1 MSNYI
6 PISMDSDKIPI
17 FSKRRQICYREEKNG
32 YASIVPQGQTI
43 FNPLILNP
51 TTVLMLS
58 LMNGKNTIK
67 DIYGTLINK
76 YGDKNKEAIK
86 TDLTKMLY
94 DLSRN
99 RIVLWGK
106 GGTPYMDNFTK
117 KIDGGFT
124 LRLAFDNDLR
134 SIVKFINT
142 SATDDTIVSYCNP
155 LQGIDTRSELAIR
168 SALFTMMSCIFVLE
182 YDAQIIGL
190 YSFDQSQTTNTAV
203 ISNIICPAEY
213 INLMFEES
221 APLIKK
227 AAVCVPKK
235 LRLYLVDNT
244 STSAKIKKEV
254 TKDLFSSMVV
264 LHNEVDGVDI
274 EMLDYEIKEALC

>member
-1 MSNYI
+1 MSNYVQ
-6 PISMDSDKIPI
+6 ISMDSDKIPI

-67 DIYGTLINK
+67 DIYSTLVNK
-76 YGDKNKEAIK
+76 YGDKNKEAIRA
-86 TDLTKMLY
+86 DLAKMLY
-94 DLSRN
+94 DLTQN

-106 GGTPYMDNFTK
+106 GGVPYMDNFTK
-117 KIDGGFT
+117 KLDGGYT

-142 SATDDTIVSYCNP
+142 SDADDTIVSYCNP
-155 LQGIDTRSELAIR
+155 LQGIDTWSELAIR

-182 YDAQIIGL
+182 HDAQIIGI
-190 YSFDQSQTTNTAV
+190 YSLDQSQTTNTAV
-203 ISNIICPAEY
+203 ISNIICPVEHM
-213 INLMFEES
+213 NLMFKQS
-221 APLIKK
+221 VPLIKK

-254 TKDLFSSMVV
+254 TQELFSSVVV

-274 EMLDYEIKEALC
+274 EMLDYEFKEVLC